1 MATAVGNGG
10 SVRMMVSYLGEI
22 VQGDHGPGGGRAEAA
37 PYYAG
42 GVHRVVKVALS
53 ERLAG
58 LRARM
63 AALAGFSDVRIRY
76 ALPGE
81 GLARLRDVA
90 DDCDLWGL
98 VSLLLYYQEAS
109 DAGRVRVFLFGV
121 DSSSSLPRGASSP
134 SLPTTSGGAY
144 GGREHAIAVQV
155 KVSYAGEM
163 IQREPGAEGQAAAAY
178 YSGGIHR
185 IVRVGLSERL
195 ADLRPR
201 LAALAGLPDVSIRYA
216 LPEEEGLGCL
226 RNVASDSDLWTL
238 VSLLFFHE
246 AITDARPKHGRIRV
260 FLSGADAPA
269 APLLGRSCS
278 SPFLPALVEEHEDDV
293 AAAAS
298 PPDVSSVSTIPSVTQ
313 GMRQSVSSP
322 ELLTPPPSGSNNT
335 ATPTPVAVAAPGD
348 SAGSKDDL
356 AAVVWVPAATVLIP
370 VYCCYLVDCPR
381 VFVSH

>member
-144 GGREHAIAVQV
+144 GGREHAIA
-155 KVSYAGEM
+155 
-163 IQREPGAEGQAAAAY
+163 
-178 YSGGIHR
+178 
-185 IVRVGLSERL
+185 
-195 ADLRPR
+195 
-201 LAALAGLPDVSIRYA
+201 
-216 LPEEEGLGCL
+216 
-226 RNVASDSDLWTL
+226 ASRSSDLWTL

>member
-144 GGREHAIAVQV
+144 GGREHAIA
-155 KVSYAGEM
+155 
-163 IQREPGAEGQAAAAY
+163 
-178 YSGGIHR
+178 
-185 IVRVGLSERL
+185 
-195 ADLRPR
+195 
-201 LAALAGLPDVSIRYA
+201 
-216 LPEEEGLGCL
+216 
-226 RNVASDSDLWTL
+226 ASRS
-238 VSLLFFHE
+238 
-246 AITDARPKHGRIRV
+246 RPKHGRIRV